1 MHPIDQRTRAL
12 DQRDRL
18 VAQTLPV
25 RIYGDHFP
33 VGPLVD
39 YRRDFGGSF
48 DRPNGIVLSGIVVVN
63 GIVVTGVVVVNGIV
77 VTGGKDRRRYLVEEI
92 LARGVEFLD
101 AFAGG
106 CDLRVTL
113 GLERVGNG
121 NLLGFAGLLLD
132 GRDVQDTIDV
142 QTHPAHHLVGGVDV
156 PQARDLEVAHQYVL
170 QSVFIVA
177 LENLDVHP
185 GLPGEAGVVALGAG
199 DRQRSV
205 AVNDGVVA
213 MRIGHAATLAQVR
226 RAERI
231 GRDVHQHPLDVAAR
245 QARGQ
250 HAGAQGYAQV
260 GMHVLP
266 GLQAGALSQKARNQ
280 R

>member
-1 MHPIDQRTRAL
+1 VHPIDQRTRAL

-39 YRRDFGGSF
+39 YRRDFGWGL
-48 DRPNGIVLSGIVVVN
+48 DRPH

-92 LARGVEFLD
+92 LACGVEFLD

-156 PQARDLEVAHQYVL
+156 TQARDLEVAHQYVL

-231 GRDVHQHPLDVAAR
+231 GRDR
-245 QARGQ
+245 
-250 HAGAQGYAQV
+250 
-260 GMHVLP
+260 
-266 GLQAGALSQKARNQ
+266 SE
-280 R
+280 